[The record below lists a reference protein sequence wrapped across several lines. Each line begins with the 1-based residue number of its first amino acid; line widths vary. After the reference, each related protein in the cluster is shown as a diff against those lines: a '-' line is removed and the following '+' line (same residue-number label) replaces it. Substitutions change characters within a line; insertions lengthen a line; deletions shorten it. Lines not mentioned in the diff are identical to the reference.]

1 MSSCEDYNTNY
12 TMITI
17 QFTVSSNCLNVYY
30 MPEQD
35 NIISY
40 LLHNNVLDIL
50 ILSLNLIIE

>member
-1 MSSCEDYNTNY
+1 MSSCEDYNINS

-40 LLHNNVLDIL
+40 L
-50 ILSLNLIIE
+50 